1 MTSDALKEAFA
12 HTLRSFRRALP
23 ILLGVLLLFS
33 LVSVLIPSR
42 LYHWIFTGNPFV
54 DPLIGA
60 VVGSLSGGNPVTSYV
75 IGGELQTQGVS
86 LLAITAFLS
95 AWVTV
100 GIIQL
105 PAEALMLGRKFAV
118 IRNLASF
125 VSSLVLAVL
134 TVWTLEWL

>member
-1 MTSDALKEAFA
+1 MTSDAFREAFA
-12 HTLRSFRRALP
+12 DTLRSFRRALP

-42 LYHWIFTGNPFV
+42 IYHRIFTGNPFA

-75 IGGELQTQGVS
+75 IGGELRIQGVS
-86 LLAITAFLS
+86 LLAVTAFLS

-100 GIIQL
+100 GVIQL
-105 PAEALMLGRKFAV
+105 PAEGLMLGRKFAV

-134 TVWTLEWL
+134 TVWTLGWL